1 MTNYRHFNDA
11 VLLDAKGMKWCL
23 LSNSPELRLQTHH
36 NLVLVCLLAIYAV
49 AGFVVQGC
57 GGGQPQPQPFKSRQ
71 TVQDVSRSF
80 GKVFAQSFGS
90 VGGRGF
96 TSRLRR
102 LSRQATCPNVTI
114 NWDFTGTPP
123 DPLIVT
129 VDYGNGCEDEEG
141 DFVKGSFT
149 LVLHNPQFDAEYD
162 LIGGT
167 AEFQFNNFSIEGET
181 INGTFSMEIIN
192 ELTANVS
199 LNLQYQVGECWERV
213 TLNGTIAFSADETF
227 FTVSGSGTFS
237 ASYLGN
243 LQVNYVATNL
253 RFEETCDF
261 PVGGTLR
268 ATYNGTTEEW
278 SFPGTCGVG
287 VVSVNGGQP
296 QQVALEDIPS
306 CG

>member
-1 MTNYRHFNDA
+1 
-11 VLLDAKGMKWCL
+11 MKWL
-23 LSNSPELRLQTHH
+23 KALVGKYQGELALA
-36 NLVLVCLLAIYAV
+36 CLLAVYAV

-57 GGGQPQPQPFKSRQ
+57 GGGGGGGGGQPQPQPIKSRQ

-80 GKVFAQSFGS
+80 GKVFATSFGS
-90 VGGRGF
+90 AGGRGF

-102 LSRQATCPNVTI
+102 LSRQATCPNVTL
-114 NWDFTGTPP
+114 NWDGTGMPP
-123 DPLIVT
+123 NPLTVT

-141 DFVKGSFT
+141 DFVKGSVT
-149 LVLHNPQFDAEYD
+149 MVLSNPQLDAEGD

-167 AEFQFNNFSIEGET
+167 IEFQFNNFGIEGET
-181 INGTFSMEIIN
+181 LNGTFSVEIVN
-192 ELTANVS
+192 ELTANVA
-199 LNLQYQVGECWERV
+199 LNLQYQAGECWERM

-227 FTVSGSGTFS
+227 FTVSGNGTFS
-237 ASYLGN
+237 ASYLGD

-253 RFEETCDF
+253 RFVETCDF

-287 VVSVNGGQP
+287 VVSVNGGQS
-296 QQVALEDIPS
+296 QQVALKDLPS